1 LAGVEKR
8 RRAAARIGR
17 LTSWLPGR
25 DAVARRDAQD
35 DEEGEMSYEDG
46 PAPSEPA
53 RDDPQP
59 ADRLERP
66 RPAQGVRREDASAG
80 GRAREAASTGK
91 DQAREVASTAG
102 EQVRRVASTTQDEAK
117 EVIRGANE
125 QARRLVGDASHE
137 LRDQANAQ
145 VDRLAQGLND
155 VSRQL
160 RSMGENGEP
169 GAVSD
174 MAREAA
180 ARTQQFSERLRGG
193 GIDDVLGQLRSV
205 GRNRPGVFLLGAFG
219 AGLVAG
225 RVVRNLAQEPSGNGS
240 SGTTSTGAG
249 GGSRRSVEPGYE
261 GSTAIG
267 ARQAPARAPDSEA
280 LPTAPTARASN
291 EGRGGRDERR

>member
-1 LAGVEKR
+1 
-8 RRAAARIGR
+8 
-17 LTSWLPGR
+17 
-25 DAVARRDAQD
+25 
-35 DEEGEMSYEDG
+35 MSYEDG

-59 ADRLERP
+59 ADRFERP

-91 DQAREVASTAG
+91 EQAREVASTAG
-102 EQVRRVASTTQDEAK
+102 EQARRVASTTQDEAK
-117 EVIRGANE
+117 EVIRGAND
-125 QARRLVGDASHE
+125 QARRLVGDARQE
-137 LRDQANAQ
+137 LRDQVNAQ

-180 ARTQQFSERLRGG
+180 MRTQRFSERLRGD
-193 GIDDVLGQLRSV
+193 GIDDVLGQLRRA
-205 GRNRPGVFLLGAFG
+205 GRNRPGLFLLGAFG
-219 AGLVAG
+219 AGLVGG

-240 SGTTSTGAG
+240 SSITSTGAG
-249 GGSRRSVEPGYE
+249 GAPSRSVEPGYE

-267 ARQAPARAPDSEA
+267 SSQATSRAPDYEA
-280 LPTAPTARASN
+280 LPTAPSAQASA
-291 EGRGGRDERR
+291 ERRGG